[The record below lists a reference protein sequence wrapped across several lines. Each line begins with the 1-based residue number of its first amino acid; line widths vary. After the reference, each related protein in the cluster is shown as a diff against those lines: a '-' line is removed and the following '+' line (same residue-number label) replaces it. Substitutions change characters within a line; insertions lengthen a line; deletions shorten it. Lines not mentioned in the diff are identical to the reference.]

1 MPVCLNC
8 STEFVLFFLQLFLRP
23 AAMEFRVF
31 RVCGRLYGLQILFR
45 GYTTWLDSPMGN
57 RRENERR
64 VGVTRPGLAE
74 RARKEREREAA
85 RERQRQ
91 CRLQTRERAALE
103 AVDMQAEEADDM
115 DADDS
120 SLGRNRREVRRSAA
134 AILSFVEDT
143 LARHNDRDKE
153 AVLRSVWSSSV
164 TTVNFPITKRVS
176 SELQARENIVSGLVQ
191 SLSEVKNSRSRA
203 HLVTK
208 HAILTAAMSSGI

>member
-1 MPVCLNC
+1 
-8 STEFVLFFLQLFLRP
+8 
-23 AAMEFRVF
+23 
-31 RVCGRLYGLQILFR
+31 
-45 GYTTWLDSPMGN
+45 MGN

-64 VGVTRPGLAE
+64 VGITRPGSAE
-74 RARKEREREAA
+74 KARKEREREAA

-103 AVDMQAEEADDM
+103 AVDIQAEEADDM

-134 AILSFVEDT
+134 AILSFVVDT

-153 AVLRSVWSSSV
+153 AVLHSVWSSSV

-176 SELQARENIVSGLVQ
+176 SELQAQENIVSGLVQ
-191 SLSEVKNSRSRA
+191 SLSEVKSSRSRA
-203 HLVTK
+203 HLVMK
-208 HAILTAAMSSGI
+208 HVILTAAVSSGIQSTARQTTRVLGLHHRNLLLAVHRRAAMVSEDHMHWTLSVKKNKE